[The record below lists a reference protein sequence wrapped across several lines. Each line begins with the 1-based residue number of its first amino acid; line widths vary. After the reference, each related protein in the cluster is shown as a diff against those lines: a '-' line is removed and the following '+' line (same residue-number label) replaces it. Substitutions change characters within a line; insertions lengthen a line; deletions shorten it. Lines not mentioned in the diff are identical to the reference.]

1 MNKENE
7 NKAPE
12 KSLKSSGSKKRK
24 YINKAIFK
32 AVKTFFLSL
41 LVIGVLG
48 AAMGI
53 GMIKGIIDNAPEVDV
68 DSIVPLGYATTV
80 YNSAGQVT
88 DTLVMAGS
96 NREEATYDELPK
108 VLIDAFVSIEDSRF
122 WKHRGIDTRAILRA
136 ISGVI
141 TGNSSSGGGS
151 TITQQLIKNNVFN
164 GGRERSFGEKVERKF
179 QEMYLAVKLEKQM
192 DKKLILT
199 NYLNTINLGSNS
211 LGVKVAARRYFG
223 KDVSELTLSEATVI
237 AGITKG
243 PTKYNPITG
252 QAANAERRKIILQ
265 YMYEQGYITKEQQE
279 EALADDVYSR
289 IQNVNT
295 MAKEK
300 NSPYSY
306 FTDALISQVTQALI
320 NEMGYTETQAHN
332 LLYSGGLSIYTTQDP
347 NLQQIVDSEVNNP
360 ENYPDTKYSLEYR
373 LTVTDSEK
381 NTHNYSEKDINKYH
395 SETLHDGFGGLYPT
409 EDAAKADAEKYKSS
423 ILKDGDTIVG
433 ESVKTVLEPQVSFVL
448 MDQKTGSVKA
458 ISGGRGE
465 KTSSLSLN
473 RATDT
478 TRQPGSTFKVISSF
492 APALDTS
499 GNTLATTYYD
509 AEYTLGD
516 KTFKNWYDKQGYLG
530 WSSIRDGIVYS
541 MNIVALK
548 TLMETVTPR
557 VGVQYATDF
566 GISTLTDQDY
576 NASLALGGLTKGV
589 SNLELTGAFA
599 TIANQGV
606 YTKPMFFTKIVD
618 HNGKTILDNTTPT
631 THRVIKDSTAF
642 LLTDAMA
649 ASTQNNRK
657 FASSGIN
664 VNSTSTRAHLD
675 HMSVA
680 GKSGTT
686 SNNVDVWFV
695 GFTPY
700 YTAGVWAGCDENQTL
715 SDNGGTSFHKDIWRK
730 IMTKVSEGQQ
740 DIGFPVPDS
749 VETAVVCRKSG
760 KLPIPGVCDHDPR
773 GDSTYT
779 EYFAKGTVPTEV
791 CDHHTTVT
799 VCRDSGLL
807 PTPNCPTTTRVA
819 LIIPSGQSQTDDSQY
834 AAPSATC
841 NIHGGINPIVG
852 SDAPTEGADD
862 NQDVG
867 VAPNSNHPVVTPRQ
881 NNNVSVGVAPGDDHA
896 AATQAPSPVVTPSK
910 PDKKNKKKQPSEV
923 VTPETTAPAHI
934 KSTPPTKSDD
944 DSDVLH
950 GPGVTPKNDGPHASP
965 GPSVSTEGP
974 GGQASPI
981 LVGPGE

>member
-136 ISGVI
+136 VSGVI

-306 FTDALISQVTQALI
+306 FTDALISQVTQSLI

-360 ENYPDTKYSLEYR
+360 ANYPDTKYSLEYR

-395 SETLHDGFGGLYPT
+395 SETLHDGFSGLYPT
-409 EDAAKADAEKYKSS
+409 EDAAKADAEKYKLS

-478 TRQPGSTFKVISSF
+478 TRQPGSTFKVIS
-492 APALDTS
+492 P
-499 GNTLATTYYD
+499 N
-509 AEYTLGD
+509 
-516 KTFKNWYDKQGYLG
+516 
-530 WSSIRDGIVYS
+530 VYS
-541 MNIVALK
+541 
-548 TLMETVTPR
+548 
-557 VGVQYATDF
+557 
-566 GISTLTDQDY
+566 
-576 NASLALGGLTKGV
+576 AS
-589 SNLELTGAFA
+589 
-599 TIANQGV
+599 
-606 YTKPMFFTKIVD
+606 
-618 HNGKTILDNTTPT
+618 
-631 THRVIKDSTAF
+631 
-642 LLTDAMA
+642 
-649 ASTQNNRK
+649 
-657 FASSGIN
+657 
-664 VNSTSTRAHLD
+664 
-675 HMSVA
+675 
-680 GKSGTT
+680 
-686 SNNVDVWFV
+686 
-695 GFTPY
+695 
-700 YTAGVWAGCDENQTL
+700 
-715 SDNGGTSFHKDIWRK
+715 
-730 IMTKVSEGQQ
+730 
-740 DIGFPVPDS
+740 
-749 VETAVVCRKSG
+749 
-760 KLPIPGVCDHDPR
+760 
-773 GDSTYT
+773 
-779 EYFAKGTVPTEV
+779 
-791 CDHHTTVT
+791 
-799 VCRDSGLL
+799 
-807 PTPNCPTTTRVA
+807 
-819 LIIPSGQSQTDDSQY
+819 
-834 AAPSATC
+834 
-841 NIHGGINPIVG
+841 
-852 SDAPTEGADD
+852 
-862 NQDVG
+862 
-867 VAPNSNHPVVTPRQ
+867 
-881 NNNVSVGVAPGDDHA
+881 
-896 AATQAPSPVVTPSK
+896 
-910 PDKKNKKKQPSEV
+910 
-923 VTPETTAPAHI
+923 
-934 KSTPPTKSDD
+934 
-944 DSDVLH
+944 
-950 GPGVTPKNDGPHASP
+950 
-965 GPSVSTEGP
+965 
-974 GGQASPI
+974 
-981 LVGPGE
+981 

>member
-136 ISGVI
+136 VSGVI

-395 SETLHDGFGGLYPT
+395 SETLHDGFNGLYPT

-478 TRQPGSTFKVISSF
+478 TRQPGSTFKVLSSF

-557 VGVQYATDF
+557 VGVQYVTDF

-779 EYFAKGTVPTEV
+779 EYFAKGTVPTEA

-834 AAPSATC
+834 AVPSATC
-841 NIHGGINPIVG
+841 NIHGGLNPIEG
-852 SDAPTEGADD
+852 SDAPTEGVTD
-862 NQDVG
+862 NQDIG

-881 NNNVSVGVAPGDDHA
+881 KSNVSVGVAPGSETA
-896 AATQAPSPVVTPSK
+896 GATQAPSPVITPSK
-910 PDKKNKKKQPSEV
+910 PDKKNKKNKPSEV

-965 GPSVSTEGP
+965 GPSISTEGP

>member
-1 MNKENE
+1 
-7 NKAPE
+7 
-12 KSLKSSGSKKRK
+12 
-24 YINKAIFK
+24 
-32 AVKTFFLSL
+32 
-41 LVIGVLG
+41 
-48 AAMGI
+48 
-53 GMIKGIIDNAPEVDV
+53 
-68 DSIVPLGYATTV
+68 
-80 YNSAGQVT
+80 
-88 DTLVMAGS
+88 
-96 NREEATYDELPK
+96 
-108 VLIDAFVSIEDSRF
+108 
-122 WKHRGIDTRAILRA
+122 
-136 ISGVI
+136 
-141 TGNSSSGGGS
+141 
-151 TITQQLIKNNVFN
+151 
-164 GGRERSFGEKVERKF
+164 
-179 QEMYLAVKLEKQM
+179 
-192 DKKLILT
+192 
-199 NYLNTINLGSNS
+199 
-211 LGVKVAARRYFG
+211 
-223 KDVSELTLSEATVI
+223 
-237 AGITKG
+237 
-243 PTKYNPITG
+243 
-252 QAANAERRKIILQ
+252 
-265 YMYEQGYITKEQQE
+265 
-279 EALADDVYSR
+279 
-289 IQNVNT
+289 
-295 MAKEK
+295 
-300 NSPYSY
+300 
-306 FTDALISQVTQALI
+306 
-320 NEMGYTETQAHN
+320 
-332 LLYSGGLSIYTTQDP
+332 
-347 NLQQIVDSEVNNP
+347 
-360 ENYPDTKYSLEYR
+360 
-373 LTVTDSEK
+373 
-381 NTHNYSEKDINKYH
+381 
-395 SETLHDGFGGLYPT
+395 
-409 EDAAKADAEKYKSS
+409 
-423 ILKDGDTIVG
+423 
-433 ESVKTVLEPQVSFVL
+433 
-448 MDQKTGSVKA
+448 
-458 ISGGRGE
+458 
-465 KTSSLSLN
+465 
-473 RATDT
+473 
-478 TRQPGSTFKVISSF
+478 
-492 APALDTS
+492 
-499 GNTLATTYYD
+499 
-509 AEYTLGD
+509 
-516 KTFKNWYDKQGYLG
+516 
-530 WSSIRDGIVYS
+530 

-557 VGVQYATDF
+557 VGVQYVTDF

-819 LIIPSGQSQTDDSQY
+819 LIIPSGQSPTDDSQY
-834 AAPSATC
+834 AVPTATC
-841 NIHGGINPIVG
+841 NIHGGVNPIIG
-852 SDAPTEGADD
+852 SEAPTEGATD

-867 VAPNSNHPVVTPRQ
+867 VAPNANHPVVTPRQ
-881 NNNVSVGVAPGDDHA
+881 KSNVSVGVAPGSETA
-896 AATQAPSPVVTPSK
+896 GATQAPSPVITPSK

-923 VTPETTAPAHI
+923 VTPETTAPPAHI

-950 GPGVTPKNDGPHASP
+950 GPGVSAPKNDGPHASP
-965 GPSVSTEGP
+965 GPSISTEGP